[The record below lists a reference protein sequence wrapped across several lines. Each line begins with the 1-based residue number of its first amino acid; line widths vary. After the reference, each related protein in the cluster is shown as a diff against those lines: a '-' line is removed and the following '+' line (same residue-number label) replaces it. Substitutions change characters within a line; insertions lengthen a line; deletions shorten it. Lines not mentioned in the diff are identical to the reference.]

1 MSTRDNRS
9 TVIPTLVAHRGY
21 ARHYPENTLVGIEAA
36 IRAGARHV
44 EVDVQLSAD
53 GVAVLFHDR
62 TLNRICGVPGA
73 VHDRPL
79 AELRALRATEFDRFG
94 YRFANEPIA
103 TLAALAELLAREPAV
118 TAFIE
123 LKRVSLERFGSG
135 VVLDSI
141 ERDLAPVRNRCIPI
155 SFDVAALNAARERGW
170 PSVGGVIDRWSERRD
185 DALARLKPQ
194 YLFCDVNG
202 LPRFGR
208 LSVDGARL
216 VIYEVDDPGLG
227 LALAARG
234 VEFIETFDCG
244 GMAAALALQAAAR

>member
-1 MSTRDNRS
+1 MSTRAPRS
-9 TVIPTLVAHRGY
+9 TGIPTLVAHRGY
-21 ARHYPENTLVGIEAA
+21 ARHYPENTLVSIEAA
-36 IRAGARHV
+36 IRAGAGHV

-53 GVAVLFHDR
+53 GAAVLFHDR
-62 TLNRICGVPGA
+62 TLDRICGVPGA

-79 AELRALRATEFDRFG
+79 AELRTLRASEFGRFG
-94 YRFANEPIA
+94 YRFAREPIA

-135 VVLDSI
+135 AVLDSI
-141 ERDLAPVRNRCIPI
+141 ERDLAPVRDQCIPI
-155 SFDVAALNAARERGW
+155 SFDVEALAAARERGW
-170 PSVGGVIDRWSERRD
+170 PSVGGVIDRWGERRGD
-185 DALARLKPQ
+185 MLTRLKPQ

-208 LSVDGARL
+208 LFADGARL
-216 VIYEVDDPGLG
+216 VVYEVDDPALA

-244 GMAAALALQAAAR
+244 EMAAALALHANGR

>member
-1 MSTRDNRS
+1 MSTRATRP
-9 TVIPTLVAHRGY
+9 TGIPTLVAHRGY
-21 ARHYPENTLVGIEAA
+21 ARHYPENTLVSIEAA

-53 GVAVLFHDR
+53 GAAVLFHDR
-62 TLNRICGVPGA
+62 TLDRICGVTGA
-73 VHDRPL
+73 VHDRSL
-79 AELRALRATEFDRFG
+79 DQLRALRASEFDRFG
-94 YRFANEPIA
+94 YRFAREAIA

-123 LKRVSLERFGSG
+123 LKRVSLERFGPG
-135 VVLDSI
+135 AVLDSI
-141 ERDLAPVRNRCIPI
+141 ERDLAPVRGQCIPI
-155 SFDVAALNAARERGW
+155 SFDVAALSAARGRGW
-170 PSVGGVIDRWSERRD
+170 PRVGGVIDRWSERRG
-185 DALARLKPQ
+185 DALTRLKPQ

-208 LSVDGARL
+208 LSVDDARL
-216 VIYEVDDPGLG
+216 VIYEVDNPARA

-244 GMAAALALQAAAR
+244 GMAAALALHAHAQ